1 MHEESFM
8 PLFGTFGWISILLI
22 AGVILRAKIG
32 FFQKFLFPAAI
43 IGGLAG
49 FVLKSLGVIA
59 ISHDT
64 FVLFAIHLFTISFIS
79 IGLTGTGRKKSAGP
93 GASKSVVRGM
103 FWMACVYVA
112 AISIQAL
119 SGGIVIYLT
128 NATASPSMY
137 PGLGMLVGTGF
148 AQGAGQTVALAS
160 VWENSFQIQNAVSVG
175 LTFAAVGYLIASL
188 IGVPLANWGVRKK
201 VIADPG
207 VRISR
212 PVLSGLFLQ
221 KEQKSAGKLVTHSGN
236 IDGLALQLALVM
248 AVYFLTYYE
257 CLAIKSVLP
266 KTLQGLAFGLMF
278 LWGIFTAILVRAI
291 IDRLGILR
299 FIDTSLQRR
308 ITGVSVD
315 YMVVATMVGV
325 EVAAITNHLAPL
337 LLVCIIAGVLTT
349 LLIVYFGR
357 RLPEYG
363 FERMLAIF
371 GTATGTG
378 ASGLMLL
385 RIVDPDFKTPAAAEL
400 GLYNAFSIV
409 LMPIL
414 VVAYPLP
421 SMNPLILYACLTG
434 YVIVALVLLKVFG
447 FWKKP
452 IW

>member
-8 PLFGTFGWISILLI
+8 PLFGTFGWISLLLL

-43 IGGLAG
+43 IGGLTG
-49 FVLKSLGVIA
+49 FALKGLGAIT

-64 FVLFAIHLFTISFIS
+64 FVMFAIHLFTISFIS
-79 IGLTGTGRKKSAGP
+79 IGLTGTGQKKSASGT
-93 GASKSVVRGM
+93 SRSVVRGM
-103 FWMACVYVA
+103 FWMACIYVA
-112 AISIQAL
+112 TISIQAL

-128 NATASPSMY
+128 NTAASPSMY

-160 VWENSFQIQNAVSVG
+160 VWEDSFQIQNAVSIG

-201 VIADPG
+201 VIADPN
-207 VRISR
+207 VCISR
-212 PVLSGLFLQ
+212 PVLSGLFSRE
-221 KEQKSAGKLVTHSGN
+221 EQENAGKLVTHSGN

-248 AVYFLTYYE
+248 VVYFLTYYE

-291 IDRLGILR
+291 IDKAGLIR
-299 FIDTSLQRR
+299 FVDTNLQRR
-308 ITGVSVD
+308 ITGVCVD
-315 YMVVATMVGV
+315 FMVVATMVGV
-325 EVAAITNHLAPL
+325 EVAAITSHLAPL
-337 LLVCIIAGVLTT
+337 LLVCLTAGVLTT
-349 LLIVYFGR
+349 VFIIYFGR

-421 SMNPLILYACLTG
+421 KMNTLILYACLAG
-434 YVIVALVLLKVFG
+434 YTIVALLLLRVFG

-452 IW
+452 VW